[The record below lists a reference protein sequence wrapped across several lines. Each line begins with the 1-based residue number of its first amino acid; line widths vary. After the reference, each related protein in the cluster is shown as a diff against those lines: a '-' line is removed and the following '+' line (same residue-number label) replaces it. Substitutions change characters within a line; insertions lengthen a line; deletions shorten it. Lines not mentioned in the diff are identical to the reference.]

1 MAFTSK
7 VVTAVCSKI
16 SISIIANIENLS
28 YYPYTCDWWIV
39 LTYRNNW
46 YFPLPFRKFSHHRKI
61 DSVFLSTYFM
71 FVASTGSCTGKKWSA
86 DLSENKPR
94 EKRMLLHRVK
104 SLFYGA
110 IIIKETNTISRPFLR
125 STITTPSGAIL
136 PEPKRTPFSFLGV
149 VSSVVFG
156 LLVGAT
162 ISKNIANFLEEN
174 DLFVPSDDDDDDD
187 DN

>member
-1 MAFTSK
+1 
-7 VVTAVCSKI
+7 
-16 SISIIANIENLS
+16 
-28 YYPYTCDWWIV
+28 
-39 LTYRNNW
+39 
-46 YFPLPFRKFSHHRKI
+46 
-61 DSVFLSTYFM
+61 
-71 FVASTGSCTGKKWSA
+71 
-86 DLSENKPR
+86 
-94 EKRMLLHRVK
+94 MLLHRVR

-110 IIIKETNTISRPFLR
+110 IIVKETNTISRPFLR

-149 VSSVVFG
+149 FSSVVFG